1 MWTSRGILLT
11 VAGAGTFVLG
21 ACSRSGHVA
30 TPRPADSV
38 QIGYGTQPKS
48 KVTGAVTTLSDKDL
62 GARPLDIEDLLRGK
76 VAGLEVIRVGNSIR
90 LRIRGTGSMLAD
102 QEPLVIVDDVRI
114 QEGNVLNALAGLTR
128 DDIKQVNVLKDV
140 ASTSIYGL
148 RGAGGVIVITT
159 KTKDRPP
166 EQQDRS

>member
-1 MWTSRGILLT
+1 MWISRVLLLT
-11 VAGAGTFVLG
+11 VAGAGAVIGVG
-21 ACSRSGHVA
+21 ACGQHGHPP
-30 TPRPADSV
+30 TPRTADSV
-38 QIGYGTQPKS
+38 DIGYGTQQKN

-62 GARPLDIEDLLRGK
+62 GGRPLDIEDLLRGK
-76 VAGLEVIRVGNSIR
+76 VAGLEIRRVGNSLR
-90 LRIRGTGSMLAD
+90 LRIRGQGSMLAD

-114 QEGNVLNALAGLTR
+114 QEGNVLSALAGLTR

-159 KTKDRPP
+159 TAKARP
-166 EQQDRS
+166 EQHDR

>member
-1 MWTSRGILLT
+1 
-11 VAGAGTFVLG
+11 
-21 ACSRSGHVA
+21 
-30 TPRPADSV
+30 V
-38 QIGYGTQPKS
+38 QIGYGAQPKA

-159 KTKDRPP
+159 TAKARAP

>member
-1 MWTSRGILLT
+1 
-11 VAGAGTFVLG
+11 
-21 ACSRSGHVA
+21 
-30 TPRPADSV
+30 V